1 MTQQNIDFV
10 RGVYELFATGDV
22 PAVLGAMDPQ
32 SEWNEAE
39 NFPYAD
45 GNPYVGPQAVLD
57 GVFMRLGSEWDN
69 WTLDIHEVFGAGDTV
84 IACGRYRA
92 TNRATGRAL
101 NAQFAHFWGIREGK
115 LATFQQYADTYQA
128 MAAVT
133 G

>member
-10 RGVYELFATGDV
+10 RGVYELFAKGDV

-32 SEWNEAE
+32 IEWNEAE

-45 GNPYVGPQAVLD
+45 GNPYIGPQAVLD
-57 GVFMRLGSEWDN
+57 GVFMRLGNEWDN
-69 WTLDIHEVFGAGDTV
+69 WTLDVHEVLDAGDTV
-84 IACGRYRA
+84 IACGRYKAR
-92 TNRATGRAL
+92 NKATGREL
-101 NAQFAHFWGIREGK
+101 DAQFAHFWGIRDGK